1 MVESVPRVCSFR
13 GAREIVMER
22 VWEKANKLEERGI
35 PLTHELFGKL
45 VKEEWRRVK
54 EEARRVCPVVSLEE
68 IMKLLEESETKTA
81 EAASPTEESK
91 QGGPVEA
98 KVAVSLRAQK
108 TEEIK

>member
-1 MVESVPRVCSFR
+1 MESVPRVCSFR

-68 IMKLLEESETKTA
+68 IRKILEESETKTA

-91 QGGPVEA
+91 QGSPVEA

-108 TEEIK
+108 SEEER